1 MKLLGESNQL
11 AENDKALCLHGY
23 SAVHL
28 ITPLDL
34 DKRSGTLKGP
44 NEQISYILNLFT
56 F

>member
-34 DKRSGTLKGP
+34 DKRSGTQNDQMNKLV
-44 NEQISYILNLFT
+44 IF
-56 F
+56 